1 MLRDIRLGVRM
12 LMKQPGFTAT
22 AVLTLALG
30 IGATAAVFSLIQ
42 GVLLTPPPYVRPDR
56 LVLIPSARTDG
67 RETSSAR
74 GWAAAQWLDWQKS
87 ATSLSAIGAY
97 TWSFNFLVDADGSES
112 LEGMAVTGDYFRV
125 LGVQPMLGRAFLD
138 SELTSPTA
146 PVIVIGYDLWRRKF
160 NGDPAIVGKTM
171 RMSRRQT
178 PPTIVGVMPPGVRFL
193 PSPAAAQEPSYDVN
207 GLVDFWT
214 PAAPNPR
221 ALKQPFWDVVA
232 RLRDDATM
240 ADAQAELSVVVARE
254 ARDDRDFEGAIPRVV
269 SLASEL
275 NRDGDRILLPLVGAA
290 GLVLLIA
297 CGNVAA
303 LLLVRGLQ
311 RQQEYAMRT
320 ALGVSRAQLFRQVA
334 VESLLLALAG
344 GACGVALAA
353 VIIKVFKLIGV
364 HAIPRL
370 DAVTAGPSVL
380 ASALALAAIAALL
393 SGLLPAARAS
403 RVDPMQVLK
412 SVGPQSSGG
421 RRERRLLRTVTIA
434 QIALTLALLVGA
446 GLLIRTMTNLAR
458 VATGYDTDRVL
469 TLTVTAVQGDWM
481 GFHTRALERVAAL
494 PGVQH
499 AAFAWG
505 VPLTGN
511 SWQGS
516 VEVEGHPVTSAADRA
531 SIPLRAVTPGYF
543 ALIGQRIVDGRD
555 FRDSDARNAPSVA
568 IVNQA
573 FADRYFPDGAAVG
586 KKIWNGPRDRPST
599 DIVGVVANS
608 RTADLSRAPEPEIY
622 FSLWQASAFSKDL
635 VIRTASDPRSI
646 VSAVQREVRAVDP
659 TAAVEHVRTLD
670 EVRRGSLASRTFAM
684 QLLVGFSIVGGV
696 LTLVGVYGV
705 VALSVAARRRE
716 IAIRTAVGAR
726 LRDIRG
732 LFFAEGFKVIGA
744 GIALGVGGA
753 LLLSR
758 VLRSFLYAVDPTDPI
773 TLAAA
778 AALFAAVALLACWVP
793 TRRAAAVDPL
803 EALRAE

>member
-1 MLRDIRLGVRM
+1 
-12 LMKQPGFTAT
+12 
-22 AVLTLALG
+22 
-30 IGATAAVFSLIQ
+30 
-42 GVLLTPPPYVRPDR
+42 
-56 LVLIPSARTDG
+56 
-67 RETSSAR
+67 
-74 GWAAAQWLDWQKS
+74 
-87 ATSLSAIGAY
+87 
-97 TWSFNFLVDADGSES
+97 
-112 LEGMAVTGDYFRV
+112 
-125 LGVQPMLGRAFLD
+125 
-138 SELTSPTA
+138 
-146 PVIVIGYDLWRRKF
+146 
-160 NGDPAIVGKTM
+160 
-171 RMSRRQT
+171 
-178 PPTIVGVMPPGVRFL
+178 
-193 PSPAAAQEPSYDVN
+193 
-207 GLVDFWT
+207 
-214 PAAPNPR
+214 
-221 ALKQPFWDVVA
+221 
-232 RLRDDATM
+232 
-240 ADAQAELSVVVARE
+240 
-254 ARDDRDFEGAIPRVV
+254 
-269 SLASEL
+269 
-275 NRDGDRILLPLVGAA
+275 
-290 GLVLLIA
+290 
-297 CGNVAA
+297 
-303 LLLVRGLQ
+303 
-311 RQQEYAMRT
+311 
-320 ALGVSRAQLFRQVA
+320 
-334 VESLLLALAG
+334 
-344 GACGVALAA
+344 
-353 VIIKVFKLIGV
+353 
-364 HAIPRL
+364 
-370 DAVTAGPSVL
+370 
-380 ASALALAAIAALL
+380 
-393 SGLLPAARAS
+393 
-403 RVDPMQVLK
+403 
-412 SVGPQSSGG
+412 
-421 RRERRLLRTVTIA
+421 
-434 QIALTLALLVGA
+434 
-446 GLLIRTMTNLAR
+446 
-458 VATGYDTDRVL
+458 
-469 TLTVTAVQGDWM
+469 
-481 GFHTRALERVAAL
+481 
-494 PGVQH
+494 
-499 AAFAWG
+499 
-505 VPLTGN
+505 
-511 SWQGS
+511 
-516 VEVEGHPVTSAADRA
+516 VTSAADRA